1 MAKPA
6 EVTDATFEEEVLK
19 SGEPVLVDFWA
30 PWCGP
35 CRMVAPLVE
44 ELAGEYDG
52 KVKFV
57 KLNTDDNMQ
66 TRRQVRHPQH
76 PHAADVQ
83 GRRACRPD
91 HRLPAQGRPQ
101 EDDREGA
108 GVRTMARK
116 EYEIVIIG
124 GGPAGLA
131 AGLYAAR
138 ARRKTVLLEKGVIGG
153 QIALTELVENYPGI
167 PSINGFDLAQAM
179 LNQAESYGLEV
190 EYAETTGIEQD
201 GRLWLVRSAEDEYVA
216 KAVIVTAG
224 ADYNKLGVPGEERL
238 TGRGVSYCATCDAAF
253 FKEQHVAVV
262 GGGDAALDEGLFTTR
277 FADKVTVIHRR
288 DKLRAGAILQERA
301 FANPKMEFVWNTVV
315 TEVLG
320 EDAVTG
326 VRLHNRETGEEST
339 MDVAAVFVFIGQ
351 HPNTGFLGGLVPVD
365 EGGHA
370 LVSEWMETELPGLY
384 VAGDA
389 RRNSARQV
397 VSSAGDGAT
406 AAIAAEHYISS
417 SFGE

>member
-1 MAKPA
+1 
-6 EVTDATFEEEVLK
+6 
-19 SGEPVLVDFWA
+19 
-30 PWCGP
+30 
-35 CRMVAPLVE
+35 
-44 ELAGEYDG
+44 
-52 KVKFV
+52 
-57 KLNTDDNMQ
+57 
-66 TRRQVRHPQH
+66 
-76 PHAADVQ
+76 
-83 GRRACRPD
+83 
-91 HRLPAQGRPQ
+91 
-101 EDDREGA
+101 
-108 GVRTMARK
+108 MARK

-190 EYAETTGIEQD
+190 EYAETTGIERD

-224 ADYNKLGVPGEERL
+224 ADYNKLSVPGEERL

-253 FKEQHVAVV
+253 FKEQHVVVV
-262 GGGDAALDEGLFTTR
+262 GGGDAAMDEGLFTTR

-288 DKLRAGAILQERA
+288 EKLRAGAILQERA

-417 SFGE
+417 SFGD

>member
-1 MAKPA
+1 
-6 EVTDATFEEEVLK
+6 
-19 SGEPVLVDFWA
+19 
-30 PWCGP
+30 
-35 CRMVAPLVE
+35 
-44 ELAGEYDG
+44 
-52 KVKFV
+52 
-57 KLNTDDNMQ
+57 
-66 TRRQVRHPQH
+66 
-76 PHAADVQ
+76 
-83 GRRACRPD
+83 
-91 HRLPAQGRPQ
+91 
-101 EDDREGA
+101 
-108 GVRTMARK
+108 MARK

-153 QIALTELVENYPGI
+153 QISLTEIVENYPGV

-179 LNQAESYGLEV
+179 LKQAESYGMETQIV
-190 EYAETTGIEQD
+190 ETTALERD
-201 GRLWLVRSAEDEYVA
+201 GKMWLVRTAQDEYLA
-216 KAVIVTAG
+216 RAVIVTVG

-253 FKEQHVAVV
+253 FKGQHVAVV
-262 GGGDAALDEGLFTTR
+262 GGGDAAMDEGLFTTR
-277 FADKVTVIHRR
+277 HVDKISVIHRR
-288 DKLRAGAILQERA
+288 DRLRASAILQERA

-315 TEVLG
+315 TEILG
-320 EDAVTG
+320 EEAVTG
-326 VRLHNRETGEEST
+326 VRLRNRETGEDSSL
-339 MDVAAVFVFIGQ
+339 DVAAVFIFIGQ
-351 HPNTGFLGGLVPVD
+351 HPNTDVLGGLVPID

-370 LVSEWMETELPGLY
+370 VVNEWMETELPGLY

-417 SFGE
+417 NFPV

>member
-1 MAKPA
+1 
-6 EVTDATFEEEVLK
+6 
-19 SGEPVLVDFWA
+19 
-30 PWCGP
+30 
-35 CRMVAPLVE
+35 
-44 ELAGEYDG
+44 
-52 KVKFV
+52 
-57 KLNTDDNMQ
+57 
-66 TRRQVRHPQH
+66 
-76 PHAADVQ
+76 
-83 GRRACRPD
+83 
-91 HRLPAQGRPQ
+91 
-101 EDDREGA
+101 
-108 GVRTMARK
+108 MARK

-167 PSINGFDLAQAM
+167 PTINGFDLAQAM
-179 LNQAESYGLEV
+179 LNQAETYGLEV

-201 GRLWLVRSAEDEYVA
+201 GRQWLVRTAEDEYVA

-253 FKEQHVAVV
+253 FKGQQVIVV
-262 GGGDAALDEGLFTTR
+262 GGGDAAMDEGLFTTR

-320 EDAVTG
+320 EDGVTG
-326 VRLHNRETGEEST
+326 VRLQNRETGEDST
-339 MDVAAVFVFIGQ
+339 MDIAAVFVFIGQ

-406 AAIAAEHYISS
+406 AAIAAEHYLAN

>member
-1 MAKPA
+1 
-6 EVTDATFEEEVLK
+6 
-19 SGEPVLVDFWA
+19 
-30 PWCGP
+30 
-35 CRMVAPLVE
+35 
-44 ELAGEYDG
+44 
-52 KVKFV
+52 
-57 KLNTDDNMQ
+57 
-66 TRRQVRHPQH
+66 
-76 PHAADVQ
+76 
-83 GRRACRPD
+83 
-91 HRLPAQGRPQ
+91 
-101 EDDREGA
+101 
-108 GVRTMARK
+108 MARK

-153 QIALTELVENYPGI
+153 QIALTELVENYPGV

-179 LNQAESYGLEV
+179 LTQAESYGLEV
-190 EYAETTGIEQD
+190 DYAETTGIEQD
-201 GRLWLVRSAEDEYVA
+201 GRLWLVRTAEDEYVA

-253 FKEQHVAVV
+253 FKGQHVAVV
-262 GGGDAALDEGLFTTR
+262 GGGDAAMDEGLFTTR
-277 FADKVTVIHRR
+277 FADRVTVIHRR
-288 DKLRAGAILQERA
+288 DKLRAGAILRERA

-326 VRLHNRETGEEST
+326 VRLHNRETGEDST
-339 MDVAAVFVFIGQ
+339 MDLAAVFIFIGQ
-351 HPNTGFLGGLVPVD
+351 HPNTGFLGGLVPLD

-406 AAIAAEHYISS
+406 AAIAAEHYLSS

>member
-1 MAKPA
+1 
-6 EVTDATFEEEVLK
+6 
-19 SGEPVLVDFWA
+19 
-30 PWCGP
+30 
-35 CRMVAPLVE
+35 
-44 ELAGEYDG
+44 
-52 KVKFV
+52 
-57 KLNTDDNMQ
+57 
-66 TRRQVRHPQH
+66 
-76 PHAADVQ
+76 
-83 GRRACRPD
+83 
-91 HRLPAQGRPQ
+91 
-101 EDDREGA
+101 
-108 GVRTMARK
+108 MARK

-153 QIALTELVENYPGI
+153 QIALTELVENYPGV

-190 EYAETTGIEQD
+190 EYAETTAIEQE
-201 GRLWLVRSAEDEYVA
+201 GRLWLVRTAEDEYVA

-277 FADKVTVIHRR
+277 FADKVTVFHRR
-288 DKLRAGAILQERA
+288 DKLRASAILQERA

-315 TEVLG
+315 TEILG

-339 MDVAAVFVFIGQ
+339 MDVAGVFIFIGQ
-351 HPNTGFLGGLVPVD
+351 HPNTGFLGGLVPLD

-389 RRNSARQV
+389 RRKSV
-397 VSSAGDGAT
+397 V
-406 AAIAAEHYISS
+406 
-417 SFGE
+417 

>member
-1 MAKPA
+1 
-6 EVTDATFEEEVLK
+6 
-19 SGEPVLVDFWA
+19 
-30 PWCGP
+30 
-35 CRMVAPLVE
+35 
-44 ELAGEYDG
+44 
-52 KVKFV
+52 
-57 KLNTDDNMQ
+57 
-66 TRRQVRHPQH
+66 
-76 PHAADVQ
+76 
-83 GRRACRPD
+83 
-91 HRLPAQGRPQ
+91 
-101 EDDREGA
+101 
-108 GVRTMARK
+108 MARK

-190 EYAETTGIEQD
+190 EYAETTAIEQE
-201 GRLWLVRSAEDEYVA
+201 GRLWLVRTAEDEYVA

-277 FADKVTVIHRR
+277 FADKVTVFHRR
-288 DKLRAGAILQERA
+288 DKLRASAILQERA

-315 TEVLG
+315 TEILG
-320 EDAVTG
+320 EDAVMG

-339 MDVAAVFVFIGQ
+339 MDVAGVFIFIGQ
-351 HPNTGFLGGLVPVD
+351 HPNTGFLGGLVPLD

-389 RRNSARQV
+389 RQNSARQV

-406 AAIAAEHYISS
+406 ASIAAEHYLSG
-417 SFGE
+417 SFPS